1 MTDTLTERTGATRSD
16 DLELA
21 GLLLATL
28 PRLGKMAM
36 HASGEQV
43 PMSANRAGVMWQL
56 RDRAMRSG
64 DLAQRCAMTA
74 PALTELVD
82 SLTRDGFTRRLEDSN
97 DRRVVLVE
105 ITARGRRELDRYRE
119 YMKHRVAHVLVRLP
133 AEKRARLRAALND
146 LHDAIEAMTKETASV
161 R

>member
-1 MTDTLTERTGATRSD
+1 MTTLIDRHIPPRNE

-21 GLLLATL
+21 GLLLDTL
-28 PRLGKMAM
+28 RLVKMATVSSRELS
-36 HASGEQV
+36 HV
-43 PMSANRAGVMWQL
+43 SANRAGVMWQL
-56 RDRAMRSG
+56 RERAMRSG

-82 SLTRDGFTRRLEDSN
+82 SLSRDGFVRRLEDSN

-105 ITARGRRELDRYRE
+105 LTAQGRRELD
-119 YMKHRVAHVLVRLP
+119 KHREVMKRAVAGLLASIP
-133 AEKRARLRAALND
+133 ADKRARLRAALSD
-146 LHDAIEAMTKETASV
+146 FHGAIEAMTKETANA

>member
-36 HASGEQV
+36 HASGEQG

-56 RDRAMRSG
+56 RERAMRSG

-82 SLTRDGFTRRLEDSN
+82 SLSRDGFVRRLEDSG
-97 DRRVVLVE
+97 DRRVVLVRP
-105 ITARGRRELDRYRE
+105 TPPGRRELHKYGAG
-119 YMKHRVAHVLVRLP
+119 MKRGEAPLPSHVP
-133 AEKRARLRAALND
+133 SPQRAPP
-146 LHDAIEAMTKETASV
+146 
-161 R
+161 

>member
-1 MTDTLTERTGATRSD
+1 VTTLIERPTPVKTE

-21 GLLLATL
+21 GLLLDTL
-28 PRLGKMAM
+28 RLVKMATA
-36 HASGEQV
+36 ASREHSHV
-43 PMSANRAGVMWQL
+43 SANRAGVMWQL
-56 RDRAMRSG
+56 RERAMRSG

-82 SLTRDGFTRRLEDSN
+82 SLTREGFVRRLEDPG

-105 ITARGRRELDRYRE
+105 LTAQGRRELDRHRE
-119 YMKHRVAHVLVRLP
+119 VMKRGVAAFLARVP
-133 AEKRARLRAALND
+133 ADKRARLRAALSD
-146 LHDAIEAMTKETASV
+146 LNESIDTMTKETAYA

>member
-1 MTDTLTERTGATRSD
+1 VTTLIERPTPAKTE

-21 GLLLATL
+21 GLLMDTLLLVKKAT
-28 PRLGKMAM
+28 A
-36 HASGEQV
+36 ASREHSHV
-43 PMSANRAGVMWQL
+43 SANRAGVMWQL
-56 RDRAMRSG
+56 RERPMRSG

-82 SLTRDGFTRRLEDSN
+82 SLSRDGFVRRLEDSN

-105 ITARGRRELDRYRE
+105 LTAEGRRELD
-119 YMKHRVAHVLVRLP
+119 KHRDVMKRAVAGLLASIP
-133 AEKRARLRAALND
+133 ADKRARLRAALSD
-146 LHDAIEAMTKETASV
+146 FHGAIEAMTKETANA

>member
-1 MTDTLTERTGATRSD
+1 MTTATLTERAATRSEE
-16 DLELA
+16 LELA

-28 PRLGKMAM
+28 PRLLKMSMAM
-36 HASGEQV
+36 GEQS

-56 RDRAMRSG
+56 RERAMRSG

-74 PALTELVD
+74 PALTEQVD
-82 SLTRDGFTRRLEDSN
+82 SLARDGFVRRLEDPS

-105 ITARGRRELDRYRE
+105 LTTPGRRELDKYRE
-119 YMKHRVAHVLVRLP
+119 VMKRRVARVLAKLSS
-133 AEKRARLRAALND
+133 EKRARLRSALAD
-146 LHDAIEAMTKETASV
+146 LQESIEAITKETANV

>member
-1 MTDTLTERTGATRSD
+1 VTTLIDRHIPAKSE

-21 GLLLATL
+21 GLLLDTL
-28 PRLGKMAM
+28 RLVKMATAAGRE
-36 HASGEQV
+36 HSHV
-43 PMSANRAGVMWQL
+43 SANRAGVMWQL
-56 RDRAMRSG
+56 RERAMRSG

-82 SLTRDGFTRRLEDSN
+82 SLSRDGFVRRLEDSG

-105 ITARGRRELDRYRE
+105 LTAQGRRELD
-119 YMKHRVAHVLVRLP
+119 KHREFMKRAVAGLLASIP
-133 AEKRARLRAALND
+133 ADKRARLRVALSD
-146 LHDAIEAMTKETASV
+146 LNESIDAMTKETADA

>member
-1 MTDTLTERTGATRSD
+1 VTTALERNNPARPE

-21 GLLLATL
+21 GLFLDTL
-28 PRLGKMAM
+28 RLIKMATV
-36 HASGEQV
+36 ASREHSHV
-43 PMSANRAGVMWQL
+43 SANRAGVLWQL
-56 RDRAMRSG
+56 RERAMRSG

-82 SLTRDGFTRRLEDSN
+82 SLFRDGFVRRLEDPA

-105 ITARGRRELDRYRE
+105 LTAQGRRELD
-119 YMKHRVAHVLVRLP
+119 KHRDAMKRAVAGLLSSIP
-133 AEKRARLRAALND
+133 ADKRARLRAALSDFN
-146 LHDAIEAMTKETASV
+146 DAIELMSKETANA

>member
-1 MTDTLTERTGATRSD
+1 MIERHAPAKAE

-21 GLLLATL
+21 GLLLDTL
-28 PRLGKMAM
+28 RLVKMATA
-36 HASGEQV
+36 ASREHSHV
-43 PMSANRAGVMWQL
+43 SANRAGVMWQL
-56 RDRAMRSG
+56 RERAMRSG

-82 SLTRDGFTRRLEDSN
+82 SLSRDGFVRRLEDPG

-105 ITARGRRELDRYRE
+105 LTAQGRRELD
-119 YMKHRVAHVLVRLP
+119 KHREVMKRGVAAILARVP
-133 AEKRARLRAALND
+133 AEKRARLRVALSD
-146 LHDAIEAMTKETASV
+146 LNESIEAITKETANA

>member
-1 MTDTLTERTGATRSD
+1 MIERHAPAKAE

-21 GLLLATL
+21 GLLLDTL
-28 PRLGKMAM
+28 RLVKMATA
-36 HASGEQV
+36 ASREHSHV
-43 PMSANRAGVMWQL
+43 SANRAGVMWQL
-56 RDRAMRSG
+56 RERAMRSG

-82 SLTRDGFTRRLEDSN
+82 SLSRDGFVRRLEDPG

-105 ITARGRRELDRYRE
+105 LTAQGRHELD
-119 YMKHRVAHVLVRLP
+119 KHREVMKRGVAAILARVP
-133 AEKRARLRAALND
+133 ADKRARLRVALSD
-146 LHDAIEAMTKETASV
+146 LNESIEAITKETANA

>member
-1 MTDTLTERTGATRSD
+1 MTATTESERQAATNAE

-36 HASGEQV
+36 AATEQH
-43 PMSANRAGVMWQL
+43 PMTANRAGVMWQL
-56 RDRAMRSG
+56 RERAMRSG
-64 DLAQRCAMTA
+64 ELAQRCAMTA
-74 PALTELVD
+74 PAPTEIVD
-82 SLTRDGFTRRLEDSN
+82 SLAKDGFTRRLEDAN

-105 ITARGRRELDRYRE
+105 LTARGRRELDRYRE
-119 YMKHRVAHVLVRLP
+119 YMKERVAHVLARLP
-133 AEKRARLRAALND
+133 AEKRSRLHASLSD
-146 LHDAIEAMTKETASV
+146 LQDAIEAIAKENANV

>member
-1 MTDTLTERTGATRSD
+1 MTTLIERHTSAKAE

-21 GLLLATL
+21 RLLLDTL
-28 PRLGKMAM
+28 RIVKMATA
-36 HASGEQV
+36 ASREHSHV
-43 PMSANRAGVMWQL
+43 SANRASVMWQL
-56 RDRAMRSG
+56 RERAMRSG

-82 SLTRDGFTRRLEDSN
+82 SLSRDGFVRRLEDSG

-105 ITARGRRELDRYRE
+105 LTAQGRRELDKYGE
-119 YMKHRVAHVLVRLP
+119 VMKRGVAALLARVP
-133 AEKRARLRAALND
+133 ADKRARLRAALSD
-146 LHDAIEAMTKETASV
+146 LNESIDAMTKETANA

>member
-1 MTDTLTERTGATRSD
+1 MTTVIERQTPAKAE

-21 GLLLATL
+21 GLLLDTL
-28 PRLGKMAM
+28 RLVKMAV
-36 HASGEQV
+36 AANREQSHV
-43 PMSANRAGVMWQL
+43 SANRAGVMWQL
-56 RDRAMRSG
+56 RERAMRSG

-82 SLTRDGFTRRLEDSN
+82 SLTRDGFVRRLEDSA

-105 ITARGRRELDRYRE
+105 LTAQGRRELD
-119 YMKHRVAHVLVRLP
+119 KHREAMKRGVAALLARVP
-133 AEKRARLRAALND
+133 ADKRSRLRTALAD
-146 LHDAIEAMTKETASV
+146 LNESIDAMTEENANA

>member
-1 MTDTLTERTGATRSD
+1 MIERHTPVKSE

-21 GLLLATL
+21 GLLLDTL
-28 PRLGKMAM
+28 RLVKMAT
-36 HASGEQV
+36 AANREQSHV
-43 PMSANRAGVMWQL
+43 SANRAGVMWQL
-56 RDRAMRSG
+56 RERAMRSG

-82 SLTRDGFTRRLEDSN
+82 SLTREGFVRRLEDPG

-105 ITARGRRELDRYRE
+105 LTAQGRRELE
-119 YMKHRVAHVLVRLP
+119 KHREVMKRGVAALLARVP
-133 AEKRARLRAALND
+133 ADRRARLRVALAD
-146 LHDAIEAMTKETASV
+146 LNESIDAISKETVNA

>member
-1 MTDTLTERTGATRSD
+1 VTTLIERPTPAKTE

-21 GLLLATL
+21 GLLMDTLLLVKKAT
-28 PRLGKMAM
+28 A
-36 HASGEQV
+36 ASREHSHV
-43 PMSANRAGVMWQL
+43 SANRAGVMWQL
-56 RDRAMRSG
+56 RERPMRSG

-82 SLTRDGFTRRLEDSN
+82 SLSRDGFVRRLEDSS

-105 ITARGRRELDRYRE
+105 LTAEGRRELD
-119 YMKHRVAHVLVRLP
+119 KHRDVMKRAVAGLLASIP
-133 AEKRARLRAALND
+133 ADKRARLRAALSD
-146 LHDAIEAMTKETASV
+146 FHGAIEAMTKETANA

>member
-1 MTDTLTERTGATRSD
+1 MTTVNERSPRTEN
-16 DLELA
+16 LELA

-36 HASGEQV
+36 HAGDQ
-43 PMSANRAGVMWQL
+43 PPISANRAGVMWHL

-64 DLAQRCAMTA
+64 ELAQRCALTA

-82 SLTRDGFTRRLEDSN
+82 SLGRDGYTRRLEDAN

-105 ITARGRRELDRYRE
+105 LTARGRRELDRYRE
-119 YMKHRVAHVLVRLP
+119 YMKERVAVVLAKLP
-133 AEKRARLRAALND
+133 AEKRARLHSALTD
-146 LHDAIEAMTKETASV
+146 LHEALEAMTKETANV